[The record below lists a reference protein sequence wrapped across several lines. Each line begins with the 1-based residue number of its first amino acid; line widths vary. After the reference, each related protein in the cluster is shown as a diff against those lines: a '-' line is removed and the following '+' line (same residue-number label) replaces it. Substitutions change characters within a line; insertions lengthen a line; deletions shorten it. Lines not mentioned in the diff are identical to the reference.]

1 MTSINPQAG
10 TYEPPIAT
18 WGLMAL
24 GLVLTLLML
33 LVGTGG
39 HPASPWLL
47 AVPAVLGLAGAWLAA
62 RRERPWWM
70 IASAL
75 WGIALVP
82 ATLVV
87 LTLLEG
93 P

>member
-1 MTSINPQAG
+1 MT
-10 TYEPPIAT
+10 EPARD
-18 WGLMAL
+18 G
-24 GLVLTLLML
+24 
-33 LVGTGG
+33 
-39 HPASPWLL
+39 SF
-47 AVPAVLGLAGAWLAA
+47 GARLAA

-82 ATLVV
+82 STLVV